1 MVVIYDT
8 VNSSDTI
15 DSTLRQTVLGGLI
28 GSNAGSNLSA
38 DACNV
43 GIASWALLTT
53 TGTYAVTVCVGS
65 SIGAAVTTLASV
77 TAIFFGR

>member
-8 VNSSDTI
+8 VNEADTI
-15 DSTLRQTVLGGLI
+15 DTTLRQTVLGGLI
-28 GSNAGSNLSA
+28 GSNAGSNQSA
-38 DACNV
+38 NDTNV
-43 GIASWALLTT
+43 GLISWALLTT
-53 TGTYAVTVCVGS
+53 TGTYAATVCVGS